1 MNTLTCIIVD
11 DERNALQVLQALAQ
25 QSGLL
30 QVVLATT
37 KPQQALEFV
46 AHNPVQLALLDI
58 NMPGITGLE
67 LAKALQGRCKVIF
80 TTGHSQFVT
89 DAYELQVMD
98 YLLKPIALARFIG
111 AVNRVINVIEPNQQ
125 KLVETSTLEHDYFF
139 VKTDQ
144 KGKRVKINIAD
155 IDYIHSRDNY
165 LYIHHNGQQ
174 QTMVLQTMKSIEERL
189 PAQHFLRIHKSYIVA
204 IRKITVIDGATI
216 GLGHIETH
224 LPIGDTYKAA
234 LLQAMQDKLL

>member
-1 MNTLTCIIVD
+1 MLTCIIVD

-30 QVVLATT
+30 QVLLATT

-46 AHNPVQLALLDI
+46 AQNTVQLALLDI

-80 TTGHSQFVT
+80 TTGHSKFVT
-89 DAYELQVMD
+89 DAFELQVVD
-98 YLLKPIALARFIG
+98 YLLKPIALTRFIG
-111 AVNRVINVIEPNQQ
+111 AVHRAMEAIAPEQHKPMDT
-125 KLVETSTLEHDYFF
+125 TSLEHDYFF

-155 IDYIHSRDNY
+155 IDYIQSKDNY

-174 QTMVLQTMKSIEERL
+174 QTMVLQTMKSMEERL
-189 PAQHFLRIHKSYIVA
+189 PNKHFLRIHKSYMVA
-204 IRKITVIDGATI
+204 IRKISVIDGATI
-216 GLGHIETH
+216 GLSHIQIK

>member
-1 MNTLTCIIVD
+1 MLTCIIVD

-46 AHNPVQLALLDI
+46 ANNPVQLALLDI
-58 NMPGITGLE
+58 NMPGINGLE

-80 TTGHSQFVT
+80 TTGHSKFVT
-89 DAYELQVMD
+89 DAFDLQVVD
-98 YLLKPIALARFIG
+98 YLLKPIALTRFIG
-111 AVNRVINVIEPNQQ
+111 AVQRAIEAIAPEQHKPMDAN
-125 KLVETSTLEHDYFF
+125 SLEYDYFF

-155 IDYIHSRDNY
+155 IDYIQSKDNY

-174 QTMVLQTMKSIEERL
+174 QTLVLQTMKSMEERL
-189 PAQHFLRIHKSYIVA
+189 PPKHFLRIHKSYIVA
-204 IRKITVIDGATI
+204 IRKISVIDGATI
-216 GLGHIETH
+216 VLSHIGTK
-224 LPIGDTYKAA
+224 LPIGDTYKTA
-234 LLQAMQDKLL
+234 LLQAMQHKLL